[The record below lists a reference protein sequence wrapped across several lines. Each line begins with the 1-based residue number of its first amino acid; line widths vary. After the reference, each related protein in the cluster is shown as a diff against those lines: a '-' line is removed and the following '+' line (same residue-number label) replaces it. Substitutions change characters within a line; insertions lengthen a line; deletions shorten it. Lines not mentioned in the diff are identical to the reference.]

1 MKLIKGFR
9 ISHILSTMLCFVHV
23 VLSNSTDTTRIVGG
37 HDVPPGEYVPYQI
50 SLQYF
55 TRRNKY
61 QHFCGGSIISSNR
74 ILTAA
79 HCCKDFDVKRMT
91 ILAGIRDLNDSKGVR
106 VPVSSYDIHPNYEE
120 LVTSDIAI
128 LTLMESL
135 NLDGIRM
142 TAIEVRGSELLG
154 GGIPVTLTGWGLRLP
169 ISLPFL
175 PPEFDNI
182 NYPTILQ
189 TMNYHTI
196 TNQECTNSGMDEL
209 TETEI
214 CARGAILTGACSGDS
229 GGPLVMKTGS
239 GLRQVG
245 IVSYG
250 LFVCGVF
257 TVIPDVYTRVSMF
270 DDWIQA
276 RMH

>member
-1 MKLIKGFR
+1 MELFKGF
-9 ISHILSTMLCFVHV
+9 SVSNFLNTLLCFVHAV
-23 VLSNSTDTTRIVGG
+23 TSTTTDSTRIVGG
-37 HDVPPGEYVPYQI
+37 HDVPPGEYVPYQV

-55 TRRNKY
+55 TKKNKY
-61 QHFCGGSIISSNR
+61 QHFCGGSIISPNR

-91 ILAGIRDLNDSKGVR
+91 VLAGVRDLNDSEGVR
-106 VPVSSYDIHPNYEE
+106 VQVSSYDIHDNYEE

-128 LTLMESL
+128 LTLEGPL

-142 TAIEVRGSELLG
+142 SAIEVRGSDLVDG
-154 GGIPVTLTGWGLRLP
+154 GVPVTLTGWGLRLP

-175 PPEFDNI
+175 PPELENI

-189 TMNYHTI
+189 TVNYRTI
-196 TNQECTNSGMDEL
+196 TNQECLYSGMEDL

-214 CARGAILTGACSGDS
+214 CARGAIFTGACSGDS
-229 GGPLVMKTGS
+229 GGPLVMKTS
-239 GLRQVG
+239 AGLHQVG

-257 TVIPDVYTRVSMF
+257 TVIPDVYTRVSIF

-276 RMH
+276 RML